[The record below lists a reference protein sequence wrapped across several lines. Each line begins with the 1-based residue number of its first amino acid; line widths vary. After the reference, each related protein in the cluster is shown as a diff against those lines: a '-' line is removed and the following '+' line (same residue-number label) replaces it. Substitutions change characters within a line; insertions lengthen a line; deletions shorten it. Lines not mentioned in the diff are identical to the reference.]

1 MMMMMMAVRK
11 NGGGLLRE
19 RKVEDTA
26 DCTEF
31 RYNFGLWYDEV
42 CSRPLREFKEELAGA
57 TTKKNI
63 KI

>member
-1 MMMMMMAVRK
+1 MMMMRAVRK

-31 RYNFGLWYDEV
+31 RYNLNFGLWYDEV
-42 CSRPLREFKEELAGA
+42 CSRPLREF
-57 TTKKNI
+57 N
-63 KI
+63 